1 MPSEIRLR
9 FRRHLNSSAPHPFCL
24 QARAP
29 DSPDAG
35 AKKSPCL
42 AVGLCRLHRRRF
54 GLV

>member
-9 FRRHLNSSAPHPFCL
+9 FRRHLNSSAPRPFCL
-24 QARAP
+24 QVRA
-29 DSPDAG
+29 PDAG